1 MSYFPLPMAFLMF
14 KLMLYLSVYSMD
26 LAGPAEM
33 STESEQ
39 RIDVFIAVD
48 KVLPTSPDQAS

>member
-1 MSYFPLPMAFLMF
+1 MAFLMF